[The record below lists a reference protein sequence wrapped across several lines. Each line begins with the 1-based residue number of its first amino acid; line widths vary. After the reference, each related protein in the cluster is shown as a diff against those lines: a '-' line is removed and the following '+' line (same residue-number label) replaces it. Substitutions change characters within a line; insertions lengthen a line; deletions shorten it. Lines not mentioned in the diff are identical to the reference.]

1 MSELT
6 LDQTLKR
13 GNRGKKVK
21 AVQEW
26 LSLQGFGLVVDGDF
40 GPAPAFAVRE
50 LSERPR
56 APRQWSGHARHIRRT
71 DGTTPVGAWTTPCP
85 ADLRRDHGGIRA
97 PAPAGRSPRAR

>member
-6 LDQTLKR
+6 LDQTFKR

-40 GPAPAFAVRE
+40 GPAPPSLSASFGKTEGSPPVVR
-50 LSERPR
+50 SRK
-56 APRQWSGHARHIRRT
+56 AHST
-71 DGTTPVGAWTTPCP
+71 N
-85 ADLRRDHGGIRA
+85 
-97 PAPAGRSPRAR
+97 